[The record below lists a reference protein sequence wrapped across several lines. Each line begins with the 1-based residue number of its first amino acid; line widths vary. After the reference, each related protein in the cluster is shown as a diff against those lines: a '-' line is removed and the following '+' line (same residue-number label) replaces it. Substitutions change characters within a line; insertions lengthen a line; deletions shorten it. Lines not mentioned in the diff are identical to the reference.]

1 MRERYACSGIKLN
14 LCESDIFTGLSNM
27 VILKFAAL

>member
-14 LCESDIFTGLSNM
+14 LRKSDVFTELPNM
-27 VILKFAAL
+27 VILKFAAS